1 MTNSVDEDEAPPS
14 PASTAPGRR
23 SWLTKRAKLTGRGS
37 GRPSRRSRLVAV
49 GAAIALLGFT
59 GLLVLPAARTWLN
72 QRDQRAS
79 DQRKLAFIAAEN
91 AKLEDRISALQT
103 PDEIERVAREQYNY
117 AYPGEQV
124 VSVLP
129 PPTPGP
135 LPSTWPYSLVQ
146 AIMTARSG

>member
-1 MTNSVDEDEAPPS
+1 MTKSNDNDEDEAKV
-14 PASTAPGRR
+14 ARR
-23 SWLTKRAKLTGRGS
+23 GTGRH
-37 GRPSRRSRLVAV
+37 SRRSRLVAV

-91 AKLEDRISALQT
+91 AKLEQRIGALQT
-103 PDEIERVAREQYNY
+103 PDEIERVARQQYNY

-135 LPSTWPYSLVQ
+135 LPSSWPYNLVQ

>member
-1 MTNSVDEDEAPPS
+1 MTTGSADDEDPPARS
-14 PASTAPGRR
+14 PRR
-23 SWLTKRAKLTGRGS
+23 RA
-37 GRPSRRSRLVAV
+37 RRSRAVAV
-49 GAAIALLGFT
+49 VAGVALLGFT

-72 QRDQRAS
+72 QRDQRVT

-91 AKLEDRISALQT
+91 AKLEDRVGGLQT
-103 PDEIERVAREQYNY
+103 PDEIERVARQKYNY

-135 LPSTWPYSLVQ
+135 LPSSWPYNVVA
-146 AIMTARSG
+146 AIVAARAG